1 MGLYL
6 GCHDSGCGLIILS
19 TGRADPR
26 PKHDMPSSSS
36 IGKGGA
42 HRLKD
47 GSQTILNFQCGQS
60 LVSSLLEFWSKT
72 FLSLDHF
79 NFGSVQSALVGPSA
93 PISNAV
99 TGAVLNFM
107 SNSNGACE
115 SPTFCAVQ
123 KAAIYVLNVVL
134 NYQMLEE

>member
-1 MGLYL
+1 M
-6 GCHDSGCGLIILS
+6 
-19 TGRADPR
+19 
-26 PKHDMPSSSS
+26 
-36 IGKGGA
+36 
-42 HRLKD
+42 KD

-123 KAAIYVLNVVL
+123 KAAIYALNVVL